1 MTHNNTDLNKNNF
14 PSDFY
19 WGVSTSALQTEG
31 AHKEH
36 GKGPSIWDEF
46 VNTNQLPNNDTH
58 YQATNFYENYQTD
71 INLVKELGI
80 PHFRF
85 SLSWPR
91 IIPNGTGQVNHA
103 GIDFYTKVID
113 YCLQLNI
120 TPWVTLYHWD
130 LPLSLEK
137 LGGWTNREILDWFTY
152 YVEVCLQHFSPKV
165 THWMVLNE
173 PLVFTGAG
181 YFAGIHAPGKK
192 RLKNFLPAAH
202 HAVLVQAL
210 GYKLIKAHNPNAQ
223 VGTTFSCSHLTP
235 YSNKPSHV
243 QATHR
248 MDALLNRM
256 FIEPSL
262 GLGYP
267 IEDIPVLKKMQKY
280 MLPQDEKLMKVHFDF
295 IGIQLYTREVIS
307 YSFLTPYLHAKI
319 IPANKRKVHHTN
331 MNWEVYPDA
340 IYQMVKK
347 FSAYHGVNK
356 IIITENGSAF
366 HDELLLNR
374 VEDTQRI
381 HYLQKHIE
389 SLHQASQ
396 EFHKLQGYFV
406 WSLTDN
412 FEWAEGF
419 AQRFGLVYIDYPTQ
433 KRFIKNSGYW
443 YRNFLNNS
451 N

>member
-1 MTHNNTDLNKNNF
+1 MNHNNTDLNKNNF

-91 IIPNGTGQVNHA
+91 IIPDGTGQVNHA

-137 LGGWTNREILDWFTY
+137 LGGWTNRGILDWFTY

-181 YFAGIHAPGKK
+181 YFAGIHAPRKK

-267 IEDIPVLKKMQKY
+267 TEDIPVLKKMQKY
-280 MLPQDEKLMKVHFDF
+280 MQPQDEKLMKVHFDF

-433 KRFIKNSGYW
+433 KRYIKNSGYW